1 MDGLKVL
8 LWIVDPLLVA
18 FMVSVFIGV
27 GFKKAAGNLMFKRC
41 FTFLAWFLYMLLYVY
56 ADRIWNNDVIRYI
69 VMFAP
74 LGLFVLV
81 FIISLIVAPKDK
93 IEDGEM
99 EKEFETKKF
108 FTGWD
113 SMYPNDL
120 DNYDKRK
127 K

>member
-18 FMVSVFIGV
+18 FMVSVFIGI
-27 GFKKAAGNLMFKRC
+27 GFKKASGSLFFKRC
-41 FTFLAWFLYMLLYVY
+41 FTALAWVLYMLLYVY
-56 ADRIWNNDVIRYI
+56 ADRIWNNDIVRYI

-74 LGLFVLV
+74 LAVFAFVI
-81 FIISLIVAPKDK
+81 IISLIVAPKGK
-93 IEDGEM
+93 IEDDEM

-113 SMYPNDL
+113 SMFPNDL
-120 DNYDKRK
+120 DNYDKHK